1 MYTLHTFAAFDS
13 GDGLPMPLTL
23 DLVLAVL
30 HHLGILILVGCL
42 AAELALLSLRA
53 DGRSAEILARID
65 LAYGLIAGAVLC
77 FGLARVFW
85 GARESGFY
93 MENPVFWLKLGL
105 FLLIALVSIRPTM
118 TFIRWRRLARAGGGA
133 PPATEI
139 ATTRRWVL
147 LQAGLLLA
155 LPIFAALMA
164 RGIGL

>member
-1 MYTLHTFAAFDS
+1 MRET
-13 GDGLPMPLTL
+13 GLPMPLTL
-23 DLVLAVL
+23 DLLLAVL
-30 HHLGILILVGCL
+30 HHLGVLILVGCL
-42 AAELALLSLRA
+42 AAELAVLSLRT
-53 DGRSAEILARID
+53 GGHGAEILARID
-65 LAYGLIAGAVLC
+65 LAYGLSAGAALS

-85 GARESGFY
+85 GARGSSFY
-93 MENPVFWLKLGL
+93 LENPVFWLKLGL

-118 TFIRWRRLARAGGGA
+118 TFIRWRRLARAGIGA
-133 PPATEI
+133 PPAIEI

>member
-1 MYTLHTFAAFDS
+1 
-13 GDGLPMPLTL
+13 MPLTL

-30 HHLGILILVGCL
+30 HHLGILTLVGCL

-53 DGRSAEILARID
+53 DGRSSEILARID
-65 LAYGLIAGAVLC
+65 LAYGLIAGAVL
-77 FGLARVFW
+77 
-85 GARESGFY
+85 S
-93 MENPVFWLKLGL
+93 
-105 FLLIALVSIRPTM
+105 IALISIRPTM